1 MNFLDI
7 FSQTTN
13 SLVFLV
19 FLTSFRCLARAEKT
33 GSPFD
38 WPEKDFHE
46 NLLNM
51 RCRWSWRVGERY
63 LHVHGYSHWLRQ
75 LPGRFHGTEFIVL
88 TVIIFSS

>member
-1 MNFLDI
+1 MNFLEI

-13 SLVFLV
+13 SLAFLV

-46 NLLNM
+46 ILTLDANG
-51 RCRWSWRVGERY
+51 VGE
-63 LHVHGYSHWLRQ
+63 LVSAI
-75 LPGRFHGTEFIVL
+75 FIS
-88 TVIIFSS
+88 TVAHIG

>member
-13 SLVFLV
+13 SLAFLV

-46 NLLNM
+46 YLTLDANG
-51 RCRWSWRVGERY
+51 VGE
-63 LHVHGYSHWLRQ
+63 LVSAI
-75 LPGRFHGTEFIVL
+75 FMS
-88 TVIIFSS
+88 TVTHIG

>member
-46 NLLNM
+46 HLTLDANG
-51 RCRWSWRVGERY
+51 VGE
-63 LHVHGYSHWLRQ
+63 LVSAI
-75 LPGRFHGTEFIVL
+75 FMS
-88 TVIIFSS
+88 TVTHIG

>member
-1 MNFLDI
+1 MNFLEI

-13 SLVFLV
+13 SLAFLV

-46 NLLNM
+46 NLTLDA
-51 RCRWSWRVGERY
+51 SGVGE
-63 LHVHGYSHWLRQ
+63 LVSAI
-75 LPGRFHGTEFIVL
+75 FMS
-88 TVIIFSS
+88 TVAHIG

>member
-13 SLVFLV
+13 SLAFLV

-33 GSPFD
+33 GLPFD

-46 NLLNM
+46 NLTLDAN
-51 RCRWSWRVGERY
+51 
-63 LHVHGYSHWLRQ
+63 VHGCSYWLRQ

>member
-19 FLTSFRCLARAEKT
+19 FLTSFRAEKT
-33 GSPFD
+33 DSPFD

-46 NLLNM
+46 NLT
-51 RCRWSWRVGERY
+51 WDADGVGE
-63 LHVHGYSHWLRQ
+63 LVSAI
-75 LPGRFHGTEFIVL
+75 FMS
-88 TVIIFSS
+88 TVTHIG

>member
-46 NLLNM
+46 NLT
-51 RCRWSWRVGERY
+51 WHADGVGE
-63 LHVHGYSHWLRQ
+63 LVSAL
-75 LPGRFHGTEFIVL
+75 FMS
-88 TVIIFSS
+88 TVTHIG

>member
-46 NLLNM
+46 NLTLDANGI
-51 RCRWSWRVGERY
+51 GE
-63 LHVHGYSHWLRQ
+63 LVSAI
-75 LPGRFHGTEFIVL
+75 FMS
-88 TVIIFSS
+88 TVAHIG